1 MILYHILLGIIHFP
15 LYILYKV
22 VAVEQ
27 QSYNDFT
34 TYVNKLKIPYKGY
47 WGFVLLF
54 RHFSE
59 YRTLVYHR
67 HYIFARIYSLLYKP
81 MHNLIINTPSTQLGS
96 GLMLWHG
103 FSTIINAERIGSNC
117 SIWQQ
122 VTIGNKDEEI
132 IEKPIIGNNV
142 KIFAGAIIVGAV
154 TIGDNVVIGAGS
166 VVVKN
171 VPSNTVVAGVPAKII
186 KQLNNNVN

>member
-122 VTIGNKDEEI
+122 VTVGNKLDD
-132 IEKPIIGNNV
+132 IESKPIIGNNV
-142 KIFAGAIIVGAV
+142 KICAGSILVGNIK
-154 TIGDNVVIGAGS
+154 IGNNVIIGAGS
-166 VVVKN
+166 VVTKN
-171 VPSNTVVAGVPAKII
+171 VPDNCVIAGVPAKII
-186 KQLNNNVN
+186 KKL